1 MIRTGIGYDAHRLVK
16 GRRLVLGGVVIAHDF
31 GLLGHSDADV
41 AVHALMDALLGA
53 IAAGDIGKH
62 FPDTDAKWKDAD
74 SLKLLA
80 AVSEVLRNA
89 GWRIVNTDTTVICEA
104 PRLAP
109 HIVDMRRNMASAMG
123 IEIDAVSVKAT
134 TMEGMGAIG
143 RREGIAAQAIA
154 TVESI

>member
-16 GRRLVLGGVVIAHDF
+16 GRRLVLGGVVIENDF

-62 FPDTDAKWKDAD
+62 FPDTDATWKDAD
-74 SLKLLA
+74 SLKLLT
-80 AVSEVLRNA
+80 AVTKILRDS
-89 GWRIVNTDTTVICEA
+89 GWRVVNTDTTVICEA

-109 HIVDMRRNMASAMG
+109 HIMEMRRNMAAAMG
-123 IEIDAVSVKAT
+123 IDVGAVSVKAT
-134 TMEGMGAIG
+134 TVEGMGAIG

>member
-134 TMEGMGAIG
+134 TVEGMGAIG

>member
-123 IEIDAVSVKAT
+123 IDMDAVSVKAT
-134 TMEGMGAIG
+134 TVEGMGAIG